1 MATIPRGVLAVIGS
15 GGIGL
20 ASARRLAGGR
30 QIFIGDASQKKL
42 DYAAQSLRDDGHDVE
57 THIVDVAQFN
67 SVVSFAQAAVKAG
80 SVETVVHAAGL
91 SPGMAAPDRIL
102 AVDLLGTANV
112 IDAFY
117 DVVGRG
123 SSLTCIASIAR
134 FGATPSP
141 ELSRHLATAPRHQLL
156 ENDELL
162 KAVPDSASAYA
173 VSKAANILRVQSAA
187 RTWAAK
193 GSRINTVSPGIVL
206 TAMLREELEG
216 VSGPTIKGMIDGAPI
231 ARGGTATEI
240 ASVVAFLAGPD
251 ASFITGSDVVV
262 DGGFIAGSQDFKFAE
277 LAGYKSGSP
286 EQ

>member
-1 MATIPRGVLAVIGS
+1 MSKIPRGVLAVIGS

-30 QIFIGDASQKKL
+30 RIFIADASPKKL
-42 DYAAQSLRDDGHDVE
+42 NSAAQSLRDDGHDVE
-57 THIVDVAQFN
+57 AHIIDVAQFD
-67 SVVSFAQAAVKAG
+67 SVASFAQAAAKAG
-80 SVETVVHAAGL
+80 TIEAVVHAAGL
-91 SPGMAAPDRIL
+91 SPGMAPPDRIL

-117 DVVGRG
+117 DVVGQG

-156 ENDELL
+156 DNDSLL
-162 KAVPDSASAYA
+162 QAAQDSAAAYA
-173 VSKAANILRVQSAA
+173 VSKAANILRVKSAA
-187 RTWAAK
+187 RAWAAK

-216 VSGPTIKGMIDGAPI
+216 SSGPTIKGMIAGSPI
-231 ARGGTATEI
+231 ARGGTANEI
-240 ASVVAFLAGPD
+240 ASAVAFLAGPD
-251 ASFITGSDVVV
+251 ASFVTGSDLVV
-262 DGGFIAGSQDFKFAE
+262 DGGFIAGAQDFKFAD
-277 LAGYKSGSP
+277 AGYKPGSP